1 MPFSLIT
8 KSQVL
13 ADFVADWTEA
23 MESTPLPD
31 SQFWIMHFDVSKM
44 KEGSGAGVV
53 LKLPK
58 GDKLS
63 YVLRIH
69 FNATN
74 NVAEYEALPHGHH
87 MAKELGVKRISVTAT
102 RILSLNNS
110 TEPGTP
116 KVPQWRST
124 GEQLM
129 NLVDVLPAWRSDIS
143 LGMTMMSPMLW

>member
-1 MPFSLIT
+1 MFDLQYKPRTAI

-31 SQFWIMHFDVSKM
+31 SQYWIMHFDGSKM

-53 LKLPK
+53 LKSPK

-74 NVAEYEALPHGHH
+74 NVAEYEALLHGLH
-87 MAKELGVKRISVTAT
+87 MAKELGVKRILCFGDSDLV
-102 RILSLNNS
+102 
-110 TEPGTP
+110 
-116 KVPQWRST
+116 VQ
-124 GEQLM
+124 QL
-129 NLVDVLPAWRSDIS
+129 DGAWDTKSP
-143 LGMTMMSPMLW
+143 TMAEYRRTVNE